1 MSYNNFKKKFSSD
14 NTEAQGPRSY
24 NKPRGNQYFSTR
36 PQANDASG
44 QPVRSQGSA
53 QAAPAQSSYNGR
65 PARQDRNDRPSYG
78 RPSFGGGFS
87 GGNRG
92 QSGRKKFVNPGL
104 RIDPNRFINRA
115 QATVVE
121 APYEPTH
128 RYADFAINEIL
139 KRNIVTKGYVH
150 PTAIQDQTIPHILEG
165 KDVIGLANTG
175 TGKTAAFL
183 VPLIN
188 KVVTD
193 RRQKVLIMVPTRELA
208 LQIQDELFSFTKDL
222 SIRSAFCIGGAS
234 ISKQVMGLRR
244 NPSFIIGTPGRLKDL
259 IERRVLNLSDV
270 QTVVLDEADRMLDMG
285 FINDMVQIL
294 ALLPTPRQT
303 LLFSATLSSEIE
315 NLTRRFQ
322 TMPIKISVKTRDT
335 SASIDQDIV
344 RYGTED
350 VKLDTLHDIL
360 SQPDVSKV
368 LIFGMTKHGVEKLS
382 KELATRGFKA
392 ASIHGNKTQSARQMA
407 LKSFKR
413 DEINILVATDVAAR
427 GLDIPLVTHVIN
439 YDVPSSYED
448 YVHRIGRTGRA
459 GNTGKALTFIG

>member
-1 MSYNNFKKKFSSD
+1 
-14 NTEAQGPRSY
+14 
-24 NKPRGNQYFSTR
+24 
-36 PQANDASG
+36 
-44 QPVRSQGSA
+44 
-53 QAAPAQSSYNGR
+53 
-65 PARQDRNDRPSYG
+65 
-78 RPSFGGGFS
+78 
-87 GGNRG
+87 
-92 QSGRKKFVNPGL
+92 
-104 RIDPNRFINRA
+104 
-115 QATVVE
+115 
-121 APYEPTH
+121 
-128 RYADFAINEIL
+128 
-139 KRNIVTKGYVH
+139 
-150 PTAIQDQTIPHILEG
+150 
-165 KDVIGLANTG
+165 
-175 TGKTAAFL
+175 
-183 VPLIN
+183 
-188 KVVTD
+188 
-193 RRQKVLIMVPTRELA
+193 MVPTRELA

-285 FINDMVQIL
+285 FINDMTQIL
-294 ALLPTPRQT
+294 ALLPAPRQT

-322 TMPIKISVKTRDT
+322 TLPIKVSVKTRDT
-335 SASIDQDIV
+335 SASVDQDIV

-360 SQPDVSKV
+360 AQPEVSKV

-382 KELATRGFKA
+382 KELTTRGFKA

-459 GNTGKALTFIG
+459 GNVGKALTFIG